1 MNDIKVWDKDAA
13 LARTIG
19 KEDLLR
25 RVIDAYMAETPA
37 LVTKLSEAIKS
48 EDLENS
54 AYLAHTIKGA
64 SLNISADRLSE
75 LSATIEASSKAQDQA
90 AVALLMDQ
98 LNEEAEALFAI
109 LNSFSAS

>member
-1 MNDIKVWDKDAA
+1 MNDVKVWDKDAA

-19 KEDLLR
+19 REDLLR
-25 RVIDAYMAETPA
+25 RVIDAYMADTPS
-37 LVTKLSEAIKS
+37 LVTNLSEAIKS
-48 EDLENS
+48 ENLEDA

-75 LSATIEASSKAQDQA
+75 LSATIEAKSKAQDQA
-90 AVALLMDQ
+90 AVSQQMDQ

-109 LNSFSAS
+109 LNTFSQS